1 MKPIS
6 RRTVL
11 KSACA
16 AIALPWLEA
25 MSPAQAAIVN
35 ARVPQ
40 RLAFMYIPNG
50 VIGKQ
55 WFPNQSGKTFDLPP
69 TLQPLKKLKQDITV
83 ISGLNRT
90 YLSGEPHSQ
99 AGSCWLTS
107 ALPNER
113 KDGVTSVDT
122 TLDQMI
128 ARTVGEATPF
138 PSLEL
143 SCNSFVD
150 NMEPKL
156 FDAISWYGPGNDA
169 KSQNNPED
177 VFKRLFG
184 EAATIKQSVLDTVI
198 SEANSL
204 HRDLGASDRHKLDEY
219 LTSIRSVEKRIRK
232 QLAAKTRVGKVEMDV
247 PETIP
252 SDRGEF
258 IRLMGDLMILAFRT
272 DQTRIATL
280 MVGPERWQS
289 PQMYNGVFDK
299 PVSHHVL
306 THDTTM
312 DDKVA
317 KIDRF
322 HVQQYAYLIEQLKN
336 HREGDGTMLDNCSF
350 VLGSGIGNG
359 ARHSYEQLPMIIAGS
374 GGGQFE
380 TGRHLTCSAGTP
392 LANLWLSL
400 ADTMGVQMDRFAD
413 STERLKG
420 FI

>member
-1 MKPIS
+1 
-6 RRTVL
+6 
-11 KSACA
+11 
-16 AIALPWLEA
+16 
-25 MSPAQAAIVN
+25 
-35 ARVPQ
+35 
-40 RLAFMYIPNG
+40 
-50 VIGKQ
+50 
-55 WFPNQSGKTFDLPP
+55 
-69 TLQPLKKLKQDITV
+69 
-83 ISGLNRT
+83 
-90 YLSGEPHSQ
+90 
-99 AGSCWLTS
+99 
-107 ALPNER
+107 
-113 KDGVTSVDT
+113 
-122 TLDQMI
+122 MI

-169 KSQNNPED
+169 KSQNNPAN

-204 HRDLGASDRHKLDEY
+204 HRDLGMDDRRKLDEY

-232 QLAAKTRVGKVEMDV
+232 QVAAKTRVGKVEMDV

-252 SDRGEF
+252 SNRGEF

-289 PQMYNGVFDK
+289 PQMYDGVFDK

-317 KIDRF
+317 KIDLF
-322 HVQQYAYLIEQLKN
+322 HVQQYAYLINQLKE
-336 HREGDGTMLDNCSF
+336 HREGDGTMLDHCSF

-359 ARHSYEQLPMIIAGS
+359 ARHSYEQLPMIIAGT

-380 TGRHLTCSAGTP
+380 TGRHLSCSAGTP

-400 ADTMGVQMDRFAD
+400 ADSMGVQLDRFAD
-413 STERLKG
+413 STEQLKG

>member
-25 MSPAQAAIVN
+25 MSPARAALVRG
-35 ARVPQ
+35 AAPK

-55 WFPNQSGKTFDLPP
+55 WFPEKPGQNFDLPP
-69 TLQPLKKLKQDITV
+69 TLQPLEDLRQEITV

-113 KDGVTSVDT
+113 KDGLTAVDA
-122 TLDQMI
+122 TLDQII
-128 ARTVGEATPF
+128 ARRVGESTPF

-143 SCNSFVD
+143 SCNNFVD

-169 KSQNNPED
+169 KSINNPAK

-184 EAATIKQSVLDTVI
+184 EAASIKQSVLDTVI
-198 SEANSL
+198 GEATSL
-204 HRDLGASDRHKLDEY
+204 HRNLGLDDRRKLDEY
-219 LTSIRSVEKRIRK
+219 LTSIRSVEKRIKK
-232 QLAAKTRVGKVEMDV
+232 QAASKQRIGKIDMPV
-247 PETIP
+247 PDEIP
-252 SDRGEF
+252 TNRGEF

-289 PQMYNGVFDK
+289 PQMYDGVFDK
-299 PVSHHVL
+299 PVSHHIL

-312 DDKVA
+312 DHKVA
-317 KIDRF
+317 KIDQF
-322 HVQQYAYLIEQLKN
+322 HVQQYAYVINQMKQ
-336 HREGDGTMLDNCSF
+336 HREGDGSMLDHCSV

-359 ARHSYEQLPMIIAGS
+359 ARHSYEQLPLVIAGT

-380 TGRHLTCSAGTP
+380 SGRHLVCPEGTP

-400 ADTMGVQMDRFAD
+400 ADSMGVKLDRFAD
-413 STERLKG
+413 STEKLKG